1 MEKDQEWLL
10 KYNWLFFNIIHKSCH
25 LISTTNTTRKQST
38 LRTSGLL
45 TLEVRTYGSHIKN
58 TWLLELLDLRLTSH
72 YKKLNYQGKSFR
84 KTTPSPLSPSSEFY
98 SLFIFGG
105 GSMQLYF
112 KTSRLQTKNVEII
125 ALYILFYTSL
135 LLKDFFHV
143 SSYAMS

>member
-1 MEKDQEWLL
+1 MEKDQERFLE
-10 KYNWLFFNIIHKSCH
+10 YNWLFFNIIHKSSH

-38 LRTSGLL
+38 LRTSSLL

-84 KTTPSPLSPSSEFY
+84 KTTPSPLRPSSEFY

-105 GSMQLYF
+105 REYAVIFQNFKIANRKCSNNCSVYFVLY
-112 KTSRLQTKNVEII
+112 
-125 ALYILFYTSL
+125 
-135 LLKDFFHV
+135 
-143 SSYAMS
+143 

>member
-1 MEKDQEWLL
+1 MEKDQERFLE
-10 KYNWLFFNIIHKSCH
+10 YNWLFFNIIHKSCH

-105 GSMQLYF
+105 REYAVIFQNFKIENKKCRNNCSVYF
-112 KTSRLQTKNVEII
+112 V
-125 ALYILFYTSL
+125 LF
-135 LLKDFFHV
+135 
-143 SSYAMS
+143 